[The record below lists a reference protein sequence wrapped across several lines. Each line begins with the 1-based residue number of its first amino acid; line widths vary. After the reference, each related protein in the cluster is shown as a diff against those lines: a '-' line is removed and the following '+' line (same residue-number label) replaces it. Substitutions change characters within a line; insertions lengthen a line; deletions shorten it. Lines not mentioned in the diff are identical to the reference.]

1 MQNIKK
7 EVKILTKKS
16 SLYNSLIK
24 LFKIFLEFVWSTG
37 NREKCSKTIVYNKFY
52 IAGYQYYKGNSLALR
67 VEDILQMKRERN
79 NKYDVKA
86 IALFFKGVKVGFVPQ
101 RENGIISSLLDQD
114 IKIYAHVIK
123 VDCSRPTWER
133 ILVELRGRL

>member
-1 MQNIKK
+1 M
-7 EVKILTKKS
+7 
-16 SLYNSLIK
+16 K
-24 LFKIFLEFVWSTG
+24 LQKVFRKFLELIGVYNT
-37 NREKCSKTIVYNKFY
+37 NDRCLKDIVYNRFY
-52 IAGYQYYKGNSLALR
+52 IAGYQYYKGSTLALR
-67 VEDILQMKRERN
+67 VEDVLQMKREKN

>member
-1 MQNIKK
+1 MFKNFLAFIG
-7 EVKILTKKS
+7 
-16 SLYNSLIK
+16 LISMHD
-24 LFKIFLEFVWSTG
+24 E
-37 NREKCSKTIVYNKFY
+37 CSKTIVYNKFY
-52 IAGYQYYKGNSLALR
+52 IAGYQYYKGSTLALQ
-67 VEDILQMKRERN
+67 VEDILQMKREKN
-79 NKYDVKA
+79 NKYDAKA

-133 ILVELRGRL
+133 ILVELRGKL

>member
-1 MQNIKK
+1 MQKAFRTFLAFIG
-7 EVKILTKKS
+7 VVS
-16 SLYNSLIK
+16 SH
-24 LFKIFLEFVWSTG
+24 E
-37 NREKCSKTIVYNKFY
+37 ECSKTVIYNKFY
-52 IAGYQYYKGNSLALR
+52 IAGYQYYKGSSLALS
-67 VEDILQMKRERN
+67 VEDVLQMKREKN

>member
-1 MQNIKK
+1 
-7 EVKILTKKS
+7 LPKKS
-16 SLYNSLIK
+16 SIYKSFIK
-24 LFKIFLEFVWSTG
+24 LFRIFLEFVGFTG
-37 NREKCSKTIVYNKFY
+37 NRKECTKIVVYNKFY
-52 IAGYQYYKGNSLALR
+52 IAGYQYYKGSSLALR

-79 NKYDVKA
+79 NKYDIKA
-86 IALFFKGVKVGFVPQ
+86 IALFFRGVKVGFVPQ

>member
-1 MQNIKK
+1 MQKALRR
-7 EVKILTKKS
+7 ILK
-16 SLYNSLIK
+16 LIG
-24 LFKIFLEFVWSTG
+24 LNLES
-37 NREKCSKTIVYNKFY
+37 EECSKPIVYNKFY
-52 IAGYQYYKGNSLALR
+52 IAGYQYYKGSTLALQ
-67 VEDILQMKRERN
+67 VEDILQMKREKN

-133 ILVELRGRL
+133 ILVELRGKL